1 MRCGLIGER
10 LGHSH
15 SKTLHGLLAD
25 YRYDL
30 IELAPGELGAFLQK
44 GEFDGL
50 NVTIPYKQAVIPYLR
65 ELSPAA
71 RAIGSVNTIV
81 RRPDGTLLGDNTD
94 AWGLGVIAG
103 RAGMAFAGKKTL
115 ILGSGG
121 TSRTARHV
129 VEAAGG
135 EAVTVS
141 RTGETN
147 YENLERHAD
156 AAYLIN
162 ATPVGMYPGVQAAPV
177 DLARLPN
184 LRGVAEVIYN
194 PLRTRLMQQARA
206 LGIPCEGGLAMLVYQ
221 AVRACERFTG
231 RPVPPERAREAE
243 RALRRA
249 VTGLALVGMPGA
261 GKSTVGALAAAHL
274 GMPFVDL
281 DQEIEREAG
290 MPIPRIFEAEGE
302 AGFRRRETEAL
313 RRVALAGGQVIAAG
327 GGVVKRAENRELL
340 RMNCV
345 VVHLTRPIE
354 ALPMDGRPLSQG
366 REALARLWRERAGL
380 YAAAADAE
388 VENGATAEACAREVE
403 EAYHEA
409 VCD

>member
-1 MRCGLIGER
+1 MRCGLIGEK

-30 IELAPGELGAFLQK
+30 IELAPGELGDFLQK

-65 ELSPAA
+65 ELTPAA

-94 AWGLGVIAG
+94 AYGLGVIAA
-103 RAGMAFAGKKTL
+103 RAGMAFAGEKTL

-121 TSRTARHV
+121 TAKTARHV

-156 AAYLIN
+156 AAWLIN

-177 DLARLPN
+177 DLARLPG

-231 RPVPPERAREAE
+231 RPVPPERAAQAE

-281 DQEIEREAG
+281 DREIEKAAG

-313 RRVALAGGQVIAAG
+313 RRFALAGGQVIAAG
-327 GGVVKRAENRELL
+327 GGIVKRAENRELL

-345 VVHLTRPIE
+345 VVHIRR
-354 ALPMDGRPLSQG
+354 ALEKLPTEGRPLSAG
-366 REALARLWRERAGL
+366 GVGRLWRERAGL

-388 VENGATAEACAREVE
+388 IENGATAEACVREVE